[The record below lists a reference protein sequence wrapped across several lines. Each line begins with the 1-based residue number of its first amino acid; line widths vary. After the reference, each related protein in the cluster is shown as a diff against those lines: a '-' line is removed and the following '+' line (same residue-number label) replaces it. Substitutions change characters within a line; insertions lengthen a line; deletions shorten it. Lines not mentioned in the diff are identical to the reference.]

1 MLQRVVGAFFDAN
14 IAIRYMPFVPIHFC
28 KVIMNIIYAWVHK
41 LRVGQVLELLSGE
54 VACKDT
60 VINWFSLCLG
70 VFSMYLVTHPIM
82 LDGVWDKVG
91 LGETKVRI
99 KHKCDYVIMIERR

>member
-1 MLQRVVGAFFDAN
+1 
-14 IAIRYMPFVPIHFC
+14 
-28 KVIMNIIYAWVHK
+28 MNIIYAWVHK

-82 LDGVWDKVG
+82 LDGVWDIVG
-91 LGETKVRI
+91 LGQTQVRI